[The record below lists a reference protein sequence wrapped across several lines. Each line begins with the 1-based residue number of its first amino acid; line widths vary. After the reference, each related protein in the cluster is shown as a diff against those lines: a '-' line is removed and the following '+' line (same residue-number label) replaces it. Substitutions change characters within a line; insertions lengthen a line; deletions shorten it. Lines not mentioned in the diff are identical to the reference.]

1 MPRSADADACANFTV
16 GAAGATRAGVAHDQD
31 RVSITERFSKMS
43 HWSHSEEARTSTERD
58 VDVSEREILRTADAS
73 TGAWG
78 AALRT
83 PEVARRD
90 RAGGSET
97 PAPKWS
103 GWSRRVQDRIRT
115 WLGHAVSAHK
125 DGSSPEP
132 NTDSPTTPVPQFRP
146 FSGYDRH
153 GSASAH
159 HSGASPSGEQRAP
172 CSDISACMPV
182 RASDAFPMA
191 YPAMSA
197 GAPQRPPSR
206 QESQQAPLL
215 HANADADASAS
226 RTERVGADWCGR
238 WASCPT
244 VRSSRGQEL
253 LDFVLRQRDH
263 IQASSDRDQEGRDR
277 DLVSRAPAGRCNA
290 SGSAPGTEKK
300 ALETAESIRDAPEQR
315 DADKRRCDVP
325 AVLQVSV
332 SWNIGAHSASPLVQ
346 LCRSSMRRH
355 RRASPPPD
363 RDQTSARAERIE
375 SDWPT
380 ALAQAVLAAESS
392 AGAVLT
398 LLPPLMRSYAL
409 VTALCRPH
417 RDTRRGAPRCL
428 VLVGGRSDVKVQ
440 ASRLDA
446 FTRELLQYLRSAF
459 GIAGSVGAGAAN
471 ETESRVTLLRLLEA
485 AQYTPDYLESRY
497 DRVVY
502 LFNPWI
508 TRTASVAD
516 ESHGTAATLVHRL
529 LRSESTL
536 FAAVPLPMLATAGA
550 YVAACTSATVD
561 VNRWCKWVAARSM
574 APLAA
579 PQPPHVPLWLAVAD
593 SADRRVAAAIAWDDD
608 TEVRIPLTTQ
618 TSSAMRF
625 LADAG
630 DAILH
635 GEEGASEDG
644 LQPSSAH
651 AVSPF
656 LLHDADDF
664 RQQLLQAD
672 ATMRRARAHSLLR
685 ETIAESETARKRRRA
700 PDPRS
705 TAHRLLSLHALRT
718 AAAFL
723 AQDGVDAAL
732 AYLDQA
738 YSAYGE
744 MYGKRAES
752 VQRLQACMLQLY
764 GIAKTTDVDTCH
776 PHGSTLRSVLK
787 RERQRQGN
795 AAHFGA
801 LLLVD
806 SPASRAGLPG
816 AVSTSESNGRCRVPE
831 ENEAPGPPT
840 EDMAICIASIEEMTP
855 ADVEPL
861 VRGNVNQTMQEYTHV
876 LVLSP
881 SPRMAPLTAR
891 CQALHDQRRLRLIRV
906 EFAPFDAAVIE
917 RLEQRTRQ
925 ARALLPD

>member
-1 MPRSADADACANFTV
+1 
-16 GAAGATRAGVAHDQD
+16 
-31 RVSITERFSKMS
+31 MS
-43 HWSHSEEARTSTERD
+43 HWSHSDEAHASAEHD
-58 VDVSEREILRTADAS
+58 VDVSEREIPGTADGS
-73 TGAWG
+73 IGAWG
-78 AALRT
+78 VALRT

-90 RAGGSET
+90 HAGGSET

-115 WLGHAVSAHK
+115 WLGHAVSARK

-132 NTDSPTTPVPQFRP
+132 SADSPTTPVPQFRP

-153 GSASAH
+153 DSASARD
-159 HSGASPSGEQRAP
+159 SGAPTSCERRAP
-172 CSDISACMPV
+172 CSDVSARIPA
-182 RASDAFPMA
+182 RASDAFPVT

-206 QESQQAPLL
+206 QESQQAPRLD
-215 HANADADASAS
+215 ANADADANAS
-226 RTERVGADWCGR
+226 RTERVGAESCGR
-238 WASCPT
+238 QTSCPV
-244 VRSSRGQEL
+244 VRSSRGHEL

-263 IQASSDRDQEGRDR
+263 VWASSDGEDEGRDR
-277 DLVSRAPAGRCNA
+277 ALVSRAPTGRSDA
-290 SGSAPGTEKK
+290 SGSAPGIEKK
-300 ALETAESIRDAPEQR
+300 ARETAESIRN
-315 DADKRRCDVP
+315 ADKRRGEMP

-332 SWNIGAHSASPLVQ
+332 PWDISAPSASPLVQ

-355 RRASPPPD
+355 QRASPPPD
-363 RDQTSARAERIE
+363 RDQASARAERIE

-398 LLPPLMRSYAL
+398 LLPPLMRPYAL
-409 VTALCRPH
+409 VTALCRTH
-417 RDTRRGAPRCL
+417 RDTHRGAPRCL
-428 VLVGGRSDVKVQ
+428 VLVGERSDVKVQ

-446 FTRELLQYLRSAF
+446 FTRELLQYLRSAV

-471 ETESRVTLLRLLEA
+471 ETESCVTLLRLPEA

-508 TRTASVAD
+508 TRTVSVAD

-536 FAAVPLPMLATAGA
+536 FAAVPLPMLATADA
-550 YVAACTSATVD
+550 YVAACTSATIDVD
-561 VNRWCKWVAARSM
+561 CWCEWVATRSM
-574 APLAA
+574 APPATL
-579 PQPPHVPLWLAVAD
+579 QPPGVLLWLAVAD

-635 GEEGASEDG
+635 CEECVSENG
-644 LQPSSAH
+644 LQWSGAH

-672 ATMRRARAHSLLR
+672 ATMRRARAHPLLR
-685 ETIAESETARKRRRA
+685 ETIAESEAARKRRRA

-723 AQDGVDAAL
+723 AQDGIDAAL

-744 MYGKRAES
+744 MYGRRAES
-752 VQRLQACMLQLY
+752 VQRLEACMLRLY
-764 GIAKTTDVDTCH
+764 DIAKSTDVDTRH

-787 RERQRQGN
+787 RERQRRRN
-795 AAHFGA
+795 ADHFGA

-816 AVSTSESNGRCRVPE
+816 AVSTSDSNGRCSVPE
-831 ENEAPGPPT
+831 ENEAPGSPT
-840 EDMAICIASIEEMTP
+840 DDMAIRIASIEEMTP

-861 VRGNVNQTMQEYTHV
+861 VRGSPNQAMQVYTHV

-925 ARALLPD
+925 GTRAFARLSDALRHRPGAATPAPDSWSDGRISLGRHAPETLAQTLLTLTSE